1 RSPGA
6 PEAKG
11 RLGKAEEDPE
21 RGDDAL
27 SVAGRRRPAR
37 RLGRR
42 GLVISSCRVTHRSA
56 PALAMPGDPFPER
69 VTIESRERPEWWRRG
84 ESNPRPRR
92 CERRALPTELRPRFP
107 VPRVRRNRA
116 NPPSDRIIVLGR
128 GPADKRP
135 TARASE

>member
-1 RSPGA
+1 
-6 PEAKG
+6 
-11 RLGKAEEDPE
+11 
-21 RGDDAL
+21 
-27 SVAGRRRPAR
+27 
-37 RLGRR
+37 
-42 GLVISSCRVTHRSA
+42 
-56 PALAMPGDPFPER
+56 M
-69 VTIESRERPEWWRRG
+69 IESRERREWWRRG

-135 TARASE
+135 TARASALGLLGFPEGAQQRGEQIERQRKEGGGVPLRRDLPHGLQIAKLHRDR